1 MTELGL
7 NLNETI
13 TAAVKAKVEGELI
26 AALSGDAV
34 IGAFVAAALNQK
46 VTVKNAAGYGTT
58 DVPFI
63 TKVLQDAIREQAKA
77 ALARLI
83 AEEGVNIEAE
93 VAKALRR
100 DLKHIASSLTKSL
113 VDAADKTY
121 GIDVKIDLKMP
132 MSS

>member
-46 VTVKNAAGYGTT
+46 VTVKNAAGYGTI